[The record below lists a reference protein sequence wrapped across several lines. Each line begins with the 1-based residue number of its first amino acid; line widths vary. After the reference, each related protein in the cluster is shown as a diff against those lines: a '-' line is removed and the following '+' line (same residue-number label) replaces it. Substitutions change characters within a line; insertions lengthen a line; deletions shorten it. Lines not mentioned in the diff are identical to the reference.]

1 MSGRPSAFLE
11 ELDPTYIDVMSNDEA
26 MGAPLDEGD
35 AQAYFSRM
43 KEMLDE
49 S

>member
-1 MSGRPSAFLE
+1 MSIE
-11 ELDPTYIDVMSNDEA
+11 YHDIKDMHIDVMSNDEA